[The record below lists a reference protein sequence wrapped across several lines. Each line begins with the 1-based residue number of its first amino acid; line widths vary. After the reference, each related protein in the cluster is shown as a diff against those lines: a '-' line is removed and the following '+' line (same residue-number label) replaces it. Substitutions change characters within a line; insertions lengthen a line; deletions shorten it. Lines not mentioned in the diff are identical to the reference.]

1 MKKVVF
7 LLLCCLS
14 VFPFCFSGKENT
26 LLLRLDRVLKER
38 ARYDHQK
45 EQRLDSLRS
54 LLAHTSSPD
63 ESYRLRDLLAGEYE
77 LYIAD
82 SAITY
87 LGQNLEIA
95 QAHPWKDRVTETLLK
110 QAAALSISG
119 MYKEAWDK
127 RDQVRREELPDEL
140 LPLWYDLGRQLYSFM
155 HTYSYRDG
163 YAGEYLSQEKLYR
176 DSLLMVLPLS
186 SPVYRLYQAEE
197 TYAAGQLSVAR
208 QQLLALMD
216 TLPDTSNIY
225 ARAAFTLAYIYR
237 DEGHSDLYTSY
248 LALSALSDVRASV
261 KENAALQYLA
271 VALYEEGDI
280 DRAYRYI
287 KSSLEDAIFC
297 NARLRTVEISRM
309 LPVIDAAYTQQV
321 RQQRRQLVFFLVL
334 VSLLSFFLIGALSA
348 ICRQI
353 RRLRHTQEKL
363 WQANHIKEEYIGHFL
378 DLCSV
383 YIEKLYHFRRTVHRK
398 ITAGQTDELLRMTK
412 SAQRS
417 DAEQQELYAN
427 FDRAFLHLYPDFV
440 REFNEL
446 LQPGERYVLRSDELL
461 NTEMRIYAFIRLGI
475 DDTNKIAGFLHYSV
489 NTIYTYRNKVKN
501 KAMDREK
508 FEKQVMKIGMI

>member
-1 MKKVVF
+1 MKKVIF
-7 LLLCCLS
+7 LL
-14 VFPFCFSGKENT
+14 FCFLPVVSSCLSGKENT

-38 ARYDHQK
+38 VCYDYQK
-45 EQRLDSLRS
+45 EQRLDSLKS
-54 LLAHTSSPD
+54 LLAHTSLPN
-63 ESYRLRDLLAGEYE
+63 ETYRLNDLLAGEYE
-77 LYIAD
+77 LYMAD

-95 QAHPWKDRVTETLLK
+95 HTYQWKDRITETLLK

-127 RDQVRREELPDEL
+127 RDQVRREDLPEEL

-163 YAGEYLSQEKLYR
+163 YAGEYLSQEKIFR

-186 SPVYRLYQAEE
+186 SPGYRLYQAEE
-197 TYAAGQLSVAR
+197 SYAAGQLSVAR
-208 QQLLALMD
+208 QQLMALID

-237 DEGHSDLYTSY
+237 EEGHSDLYIDY

-271 VALYEEGDI
+271 VALYEKGDI
-280 DRAYRYI
+280 ARAYRYI

-309 LPVIDAAYTQQV
+309 LPVIDAAYTQKV
-321 RQQRRQLVFFLVL
+321 RQQRRQLVLFFVL

-353 RRLRHTQEKL
+353 RKLRNTQEKL
-363 WQANHIKEEYIGHFL
+363 RQANHIKEEYIGHFL

-417 DAEQQELYAN
+417 DMEQQELYAN
-427 FDRAFLHLYPDFV
+427 FDRAFLQLYPDFV
-440 REFNEL
+440 RKFNEL
-446 LQPGERYVLRSDELL
+446 LQPAERYVLRRDELL

-501 KAMDREK
+501 KAIDREK
-508 FEKQVMKIGMI
+508 FEEQVMKIGMV